1 MDAPEAEV
9 VVRVLVV
16 DDEPEPLR
24 ATARLLRAAGFEVD
38 TAARGRDAASAVDER
53 GYDVVVSDISMPDM
67 SGIEL
72 LEFVHARDPDVPVI
86 LVTGAPAVET
96 AVQALDYGAFKYLLK
111 PVSPERLEQE
121 VNKAAQLRKMARIQ
135 REAAKVARG
144 PDPELSALY
153 ERAVSK
159 LWMAYQP
166 IVTREGE
173 LYGHEALMRCD
184 EPSMASPLLLLA
196 AAERVSTLADLGRR
210 TRALAADP
218 FLDGT
223 AAGTLFVNLNPA
235 ELHDDAIVAA
245 DSPLARVAPRVVLE
259 ITERASVGSMQEV
272 RRRVATLRALGYR
285 IAVDDLG
292 AGYAGLSTFA
302 LLEPEIVK
310 LDMSLVRDVDQSPL
324 KQRLIRSMAELC
336 RDMGIRI
343 VGEGVETTAERDALL
358 ELGCDLF
365 QGYFVGR
372 PGRAFPGFGW

>member
-1 MDAPEAEV
+1 MDAPEAEAA
-9 VVRVLVV
+9 VRVLVV

-38 TAARGRDAASAVDER
+38 TATRGREAASAMDER

-67 SGIEL
+67 SGIEV

-96 AVQALDYGAFKYLLK
+96 AVQALDHGAFKYLLK

-121 VNKAAQLRKMARIQ
+121 VHKAAQMRKMARIR
-135 REAAKVARG
+135 REAAQVARG

-153 ERAVSK
+153 HRAVTK

-173 LYGHEALMRCD
+173 LYGHEALIRCD

-210 TRALAADP
+210 TRALAAEP
-218 FLDGT
+218 FLDG
-223 AAGTLFVNLNPA
+223 AAPGALFINLNPA

-245 DSPLARVAPRVVLE
+245 NSPLARVAPRVVLE
-259 ITERASVGSMQEV
+259 ITERASVGSMQDV

-310 LDMSLVRDVDQSPL
+310 LDMSLVRDVDQSSL

-343 VGEGVETTAERDALL
+343 VGEGVETAAERDTLL

-365 QGYFVGR
+365 QGYFVAR
-372 PGRAFPGFGW
+372 PGKAFPSFGW